1 MPLAPATLKLKNGR
15 IVPMVHV
22 SPTSPLTGLAA
33 VLNIPPVLGSIA
45 MVGGA
50 AAFDKPEYDAIRAQV
65 KILLHEIAQI
75 ALCHRLA
82 LVDGGTPFGVMRLMG
97 EVCYAYGGKIR
108 LVGVAPSGRVR
119 WQSGKGGIDYAK
131 TWMGGSLQQ
140 MLEHEQSLTPLDENH
155 TAFVL
160 VEANEWGDEV
170 EMLAAVAHEL
180 AAHQAT
186 IEILINGGQV
196 ARRDVLTYL
205 QKGGKVIVLEGSGRF
220 ADEVARAMRA
230 GFSYDPDLKEVL
242 NFSKNIHLFPL
253 KEPPAVFTAL
263 LMGLGRWG

>member
-1 MPLAPATLKLKNGR
+1 
-15 IVPMVHV
+15 
-22 SPTSPLTGLAA
+22 
-33 VLNIPPVLGSIA
+33 

-50 AAFDKPEYDAIRAQV
+50 ASFDKPDYEAIRAQV
-65 KILLHEIAQI
+65 KILLHEIARV
-75 ALCHRLA
+75 ALRYRLA
-82 LVDGGTPFGVMRLMG
+82 LVDGGTPYGVMRLMG
-97 EVCYAYGGKIR
+97 EVCYAHGGKIP
-108 LVGVAPSGRVR
+108 LVGVAPSGKVR

-131 TWMGGSLQQ
+131 TWVGGDLRK

-180 AAHQAT
+180 AAHQAA

-196 ARRDVLTYL
+196 TRRDVLAYL
-205 QKGGKVIVLEGSGRF
+205 RKGGKVIVVEGSGRF
-220 ADEVARAMRA
+220 ADEVAGAIRA
-230 GFSYDPDLKEVL
+230 GFSHDPHLKEVL
-242 NFSKNIHLFPL
+242 NHSKNIHLFPL
-253 KEPPAVFTAL
+253 NEPPAAFTAL